1 MANPVTLRTSSSGGL
16 TPASCRRHSLGTR
29 YMSSVVDSDFFTFT
43 NFM

>member
-1 MANPVTLRTSSSGGL
+1 MANPVTLLTSSSGGL
-16 TPASCRRHSLGTR
+16 RPASLGTY